1 MSNGFFVERRSGHD
15 RRSIPERR
23 NMNDRRSGMDRRNIE
38 DQLSVSSNGHSVIDA
53 NDHAVDFSLESHEHE
68 NAPALHP
75 FSISALACEAYD
87 QVGGMLVD
95 IVSGLYDAGH
105 DAKAWPEVLSKLK
118 DMVRADTCAIAH
130 HEFDSSRGR
139 LQHTVGIDA
148 IYVTA
153 YADFYS
159 RDNAWLQDRNKFA
172 KSGTVWAS
180 QDLISDTRLV
190 DTEFYRFW
198 LRPQDLF
205 HHLFGIITVD
215 GDRSLYIML
224 GRSQAKGAFWQSDL
238 DLLER
243 LLPTLKR
250 ALNTSAAH
258 QRVRGIQRIALDTLD
273 MLPIGVILLNS
284 GAQIVTANSTARDIL
299 HDEDGIYV
307 NASGMGV
314 RLSGGR
320 LKLRDLITG
329 GPSRG
334 GDKAAETQGFSIP
347 RGTGRRGITV
357 LLSPVEDF
365 PQARGAEDPVYVLF
379 VADPERA
386 VDVDPKRL
394 TRIYGLSRAE
404 ARVAAL
410 LATGKRLD
418 QVAEN
423 LGLTYET
430 VRKHLKQ
437 IFSKTSTD
445 RQADLVRTLSLGPC
459 GLRI

>member
-1 MSNGFFVERRSGHD
+1 
-15 RRSIPERR
+15 
-23 NMNDRRSGMDRRNIE
+23 MNDRRSGLDRRHFDE
-38 DQLSVSSNGHSVIDA
+38 QLSVGSHGHSAMDA
-53 NDHAVDFSLESHEHE
+53 SKRAADIGLEDHGQD
-68 NAPALHP
+68 NAMTVHP

-87 QVGGMLVD
+87 QVGALLVD

-118 DMVRADTCAIAH
+118 DMVRADICAIAH

-139 LQHTVGIDA
+139 LQHTEGIDA

-153 YADFYS
+153 YADFYA
-159 RDNAWLQDRNKFA
+159 RDNVWLQDRNKFA
-172 KSGTVWAS
+172 TPGTVWAS

-190 DTEFYRFW
+190 ETEFYKFW

-205 HHLFGIITVD
+205 HHLFGIINVD
-215 GDRSLYIML
+215 GDRSLYIMF
-224 GRSQAKGAFWQSDL
+224 GRSQAKGAFWRSDL
-238 DLLER
+238 DLVER

-258 QRVRGIQRIALDTLD
+258 QRLRGIQRIALDTLD
-273 MLPIGVILLNS
+273 MLPIGIILLNS

-299 HDEDGIYV
+299 HDENGIYV

-329 GPSRG
+329 GPSRSG
-334 GDKAAETQGFSIP
+334 ERAREIQGFSIP
-347 RGTGRRGITV
+347 RGPGRRSITV

-437 IFSKTSTD
+437 IFSKTATD

-459 GLRI
+459 GLRV